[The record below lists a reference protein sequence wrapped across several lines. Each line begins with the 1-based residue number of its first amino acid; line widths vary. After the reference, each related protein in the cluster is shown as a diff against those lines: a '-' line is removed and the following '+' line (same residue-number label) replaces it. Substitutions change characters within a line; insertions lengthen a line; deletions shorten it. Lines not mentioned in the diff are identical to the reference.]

1 MKMKGITDSNIY
13 LLDKTS

>member
-1 MKMKGITDSNIY
+1 MKGITDSNIY